1 MDLFAQSLRPVWH
14 RLNALR
20 NASGSSTNL
29 LIDCMLGTRIMVS
42 SAVRPTKEVAI
53 NGKRI

>member
-20 NASGSSTNL
+20 NESRFSTNL
-29 LIDCMLGTRIMVS
+29 LIGYMLGTRIMVGP
-42 SAVRPTKEVAI
+42 AVRPTKEVAV
-53 NGKRI
+53 NDKRI